1 MKTHRADTKD
11 CEVRFLMDVNILTD
25 AGYMSNSDVDK

>member
-11 CEVRFLMDVNILTD
+11 RKVRFLMDKSIIKVIERQCKI
-25 AGYMSNSDVDK
+25 DV